1 MATIQNWIQLHDG
14 FSPALEKINRASTA
28 VEQKLN
34 HLAGASRRAGNA
46 MEEASGKSG
55 LLGSVFKGTLGANL
69 AMMAI
74 DKLKDGITSLFNTSE
89 EYAGIQARLGLVA
102 GSQQNA
108 AYLNEKIF
116 ESAQRARGGYLD
128 MAKGVSQLAMS
139 AKDAFPDPRQAVDF
153 MEGINKLYAIGGTS
167 GENKKFATLQL
178 TQALGSGV
186 LQGDEFRSISENAPI
201 IQNVIAKTM
210 GVSRGELKK
219 LASEGQITA
228 DIVKRAVL
236 ENMDEINAQFE
247 NAPKLW
253 GTQLQWLENQ
263 AVYKF
268 GKVFESISQMATS
281 DSIDRLIAGADKAID
296 YIAGGMLWL
305 VNNAMWLAG
314 VITDVLAGAI
324 DFLSNNTWILYGA
337 FLVLG
342 AYLAFTAGMWLV
354 NAVRMGMATAATVA
368 KTIADMAE
376 TAAILGL
383 ILAQEGLNA
392 AMYACPLTWIIAL
405 VVALIGVFYGVIYAV
420 NYFAG
425 TSINATG
432 VIAGAFGWLFGVIR
446 SIVAFVWNMFLTL
459 AEFLCNVFLDPVNA
473 IRNLFVDVWNGVVDL
488 AKVAINEIITAIN
501 KLPGFNIDLVGENAW
516 HGEKKYSDRMVN
528 TTNLK
533 MNAGFGDYDPSS
545 YASGAYDIGATA
557 QNAVHDMVTGIING
571 PEQKA
576 DEEKKKAEF
585 DTSMIDPNANAN
597 AKNHD
602 KTAKNTEKMAK
613 AIEMTDE
620 DIKALRDSAIGDT
633 LQKWQNQHVV
643 INVDNTINATSDADL
658 DGFTSNLAKGL
669 REAITVQGE
678 GVLA

>member
-34 HLAGASRRAGNA
+34 RLAGASRRAGNA

-201 IQNVIAKTM
+201 IQNMIAKTM

-228 DIVKRAVL
+228 DVVKRAVL

-247 NAPKLW
+247 SAPKLW

-314 VITDVLAGAI
+314 VITDVVAGAI
-324 DFLSNNTWILYGA
+324 DLLCNNTWILYGA

-432 VIAGAFGWLFGVIR
+432 IIGGAFGWLFGMIR
-446 SIVAFVWNMFLTL
+446 GLIAMVW
-459 AEFLCNVFLDPVNA
+459 
-473 IRNLFVDVWNGVVDL
+473 NLFVDLAQFLCNLFIDPTTTMYNLFVEVWNGIVG
-488 AKVAINEIITAIN
+488 ATKESINEIITAIN

-516 HGEKKYSDRMVN
+516 
-528 TTNLK
+528 NLTPKNSNNVVDLQGNK
-533 MNAGFGDYDPSS
+533 MSLDGDYSVE
-545 YASGAYDIGATA
+545 AYMKGGYNLGATA
-557 QNAVHDMVTGIING
+557 QNAVHGMVTGIING

-620 DIKALRDSAIGDT
+620 DIKALRDSAMGDT

-643 INVDNTINATSDADL
+643 INVDNTINATSDTDL
-658 DGFTSNLAKGL
+658 DGFTSDFAKGL